1 MYLHVKEHPVK
12 ILFRTYKQPLYAD
25 SGKESVAFSV
35 KDKAYYGFSNSRVK
49 VLEEKGD
56 MSRIQSYKNG
66 FTVWVPSRY
75 LVDYKLAYGHEI
87 EKVREGLKI
96 GGTKSYSDFA
106 LREFPKESEMPKPDP
121 AVVRTGVI
129 AGTEVRMRK
138 EGNMRGEVLGYFDKG
153 EKVTIL
159 ETKEG
164 WHKVKRANNAVGW
177 VSGQFCKE
185 EFAR

>member
-1 MYLHVKEHPVK
+1 
-12 ILFRTYKQPLYAD
+12 
-25 SGKESVAFSV
+25 
-35 KDKAYYGFSNSRVK
+35 
-49 VLEEKGD
+49 

-66 FTVWVPSRY
+66 FTAWVPSRY

-87 EKVREGLKI
+87 EKVREGLKKR
-96 GGTKSYSDFA
+96 GTKSYSDFA

-121 AVVRTGVI
+121 AVEWTGVI
-129 AGTEVRMRK
+129 AGTEVR
-138 EGNMRGEVLGYFDKG
+138 MRGEVLGYFDKG

>member
-1 MYLHVKEHPVK
+1 SSVKE
-12 ILFRTYKQPLYAD
+12 
-25 SGKESVAFSV
+25 E
-35 KDKAYYGFSNSRVK
+35 AYYGFSNSRVK

-87 EKVREGLKI
+87 EKVREDMKKR
-96 GGTKSYSDFA
+96 GTKSYSDFA

>member
-35 KDKAYYGFSNSRVK
+35 KEKAYYGFSNSRVK

-66 FTVWVPSRY
+66 FTAWVPSRY
-75 LVDYKLAYGHEI
+75 LVDYK
-87 EKVREGLKI
+87 REGLKKR
-96 GGTKSYSDFA
+96 GTKSVSEFA
-106 LREFPKESEMPKPDP
+106 LREFPEESEMPKPDP
-121 AVVRTGVI
+121 AVERTGVI